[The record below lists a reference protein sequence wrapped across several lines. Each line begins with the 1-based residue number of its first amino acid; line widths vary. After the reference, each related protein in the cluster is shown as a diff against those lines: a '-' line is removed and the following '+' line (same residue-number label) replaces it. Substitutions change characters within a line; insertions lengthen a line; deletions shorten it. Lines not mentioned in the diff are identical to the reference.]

1 MTPEEARQ
9 RAIELF
15 KKRFHCSQAV
25 AAAAQEFMGIDEPAV
40 IRAMG
45 AFGGGVASQGSVCG
59 CLTGGIAVIS
69 QLHSRANVEET
80 ETPEM
85 WKGSY
90 KLVKRFKELTEDC
103 GGINCRDVAR
113 VDWEAVPNSKRF
125 RIVSD
130 PFRRRYCKERRIR
143 HARFLCVFDRSE
155 TASYCEPL
163 MAVGPSCHARAV
175 SWCRAA

>member
-1 MTPEEARQ
+1 MTPDEARQ

-15 KKRFHCSQAV
+15 KQRFHCSQAV
-25 AAAAQEFMGIDEPAV
+25 AAAGQEFMDMDEPAV

-45 AFGGGVASQGSVCG
+45 AFGGGIASQGSVCG

-69 QLHSRANVEET
+69 QLHSRANLEET

-90 KLVKRFKELTEDC
+90 KLLKLFKELTEDC

-113 VDWEAVPNSKRF
+113 VDWRNKDEVKQFYRDPNS
-125 RIVSD
+125 
-130 PFRRRYCKERRIR
+130 RRQRCIKLVGDTAYALAEMLEAEKSKE
-143 HARFLCVFDRSE
+143 
-155 TASYCEPL
+155 
-163 MAVGPSCHARAV
+163 
-175 SWCRAA
+175 